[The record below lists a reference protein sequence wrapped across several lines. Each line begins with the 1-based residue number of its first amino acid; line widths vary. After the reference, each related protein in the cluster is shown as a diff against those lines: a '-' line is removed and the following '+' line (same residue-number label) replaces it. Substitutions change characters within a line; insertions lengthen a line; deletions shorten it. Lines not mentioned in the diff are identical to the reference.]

1 MDLPDVLRSFFA
13 QIAGNEH
20 CDTHGKLGDNK
31 GDEVE
36 YLTTGG
42 NRRQA

>member
-1 MDLPDVLRSFFA
+1 MTCPMYCGRFFA

-20 CDTHGKLGDNK
+20 CDAHGKLGDNK
-31 GDEVE
+31 GDEIE
-36 YLTTGG
+36 YLATSR